1 MYSAPL
7 AIASSAVLVPSVSAE
22 VEVRHGGH
30 FADVTAVSE
39 APLWYF
45 RAVRIVNDFRDLE
58 ANWDS
63 YQSPP
68 PTEVA
73 RASALRVLRF
83 VPEVALGA
91 PHIAPVSGGGI
102 DLGWY
107 FDRSRLEVEVLP
119 DGSIEYLFQDPDGRI
134 DDGSIAAG
142 HVSSIRE
149 QLRWAA
155 T

>member
-1 MYSAPL
+1 MYSTPL
-7 AIASSAVLVPSVSAE
+7 AIASSAVLVPSVPAE
-22 VEVRHGGH
+22 VEGRHGGH

-45 RAVRIVNDFRDLE
+45 RAVSIVNDFRDLE
-58 ANWDS
+58 PNWDS

-68 PTEVA
+68 PTETA
-73 RASALRVLRF
+73 LTSALLVLRL
-83 VPEVALGA
+83 VPEVGLGA

-119 DGSIEYLFQDPDGRI
+119 DGSIEYVFQDSGGRI
-134 DDGSIAAG
+134 DDGSIDAD
-142 HVSSIRE
+142 HVTAIRE
-149 QLRWAA
+149 QLRWA
-155 T
+155 TT